1 MQKGATMDNKKR
13 IMDMVK
19 ENRISVEEALKLLE
33 ALEQPGAAKGSPQVA
48 VLPNRPVVAQVRA
61 VSDVRPGIARMIRI
75 AVEGEEVKVKVNVPA
90 ALAKFAANFIP
101 SDVQQRLASQGL
113 DIANILDMLKG
124 ELPEGRIVDVEVSDM
139 AKMSN
144 GDGDR
149 PMKGP
154 MKVIIEV
161 V

>member
-1 MQKGATMDNKKR
+1 MDNKKR

-33 ALEQPGAAKGSPQVA
+33 ALEQPGASASPRVA
-48 VLPNRPVVAQVRA
+48 VLPNRPNVAPA
-61 VSDVRPGIARMIRI
+61 VQAVGNQVRPGIARMIRI
-75 AVEGEEVKVKVNVPA
+75 ALDGEDVKVKVNVPA
-90 ALAKFAANFIP
+90 ALAKFASNFIP
-101 SDVQQRLASQGL
+101 SDVQHKLASQGL

>member
-1 MQKGATMDNKKR
+1 MDNKKR

-33 ALEQPGAAKGSPQVA
+33 ALDQPAQGSPRVS
-48 VLPNRPVVAQVRA
+48 VFPNRPNAPQARVAVADQP
-61 VSDVRPGIARMIRI
+61 RPGIAKVIRI
-75 AVEGEEVKVKVNVPA
+75 AVDGEDVKVKVNVPA
-90 ALAKFAANFIP
+90 SLAKFASNFIP
-101 SDVQQRLASQGL
+101 ADVQHQLASQGL

-124 ELPEGRIVDVEVSDM
+124 ELPEGRIVDVEISDM
-139 AKMSN
+139 AKMAG
-144 GDGDR
+144 GDENM

-154 MKVIIEV
+154 MKVVIEV

>member
-1 MQKGATMDNKKR
+1 MDNKKR

-33 ALEQPGAAKGSPQVA
+33 VLDQPSASAQSSPRVSVFASRPGAAQPARVA
-48 VLPNRPVVAQVRA
+48 VADPA
-61 VSDVRPGIARMIRI
+61 RPGIARMIRI
-75 AVEGEEVKVKVNVPA
+75 AVDGEDVKVKVNVPA
-90 ALAKFAANFIP
+90 ALAKFATNFIP
-101 SDVQQRLASQGL
+101 ADVQNQLASQGL

-124 ELPEGRIVDVEVSDM
+124 ELPEGRIVDVEISDM
-139 AKMSN
+139 AKMAR
-144 GDGDR
+144 GDENM

>member
-1 MQKGATMDNKKR
+1 MDNKKR

-33 ALEQPGAAKGSPQVA
+33 ALDQPSASAQGSPRVA
-48 VLPNRPVVAQVRA
+48 VLPNRPNMGQQVRA
-61 VSDVRPGIARMIRI
+61 VADQVRPGIAKVIRI
-75 AVEGEEVKVKVNVPA
+75 VVDGEDVKVKVNVPA
-90 ALAKFAANFIP
+90 SLAKFATNFIP
-101 SDVQQRLASQGL
+101 ADVQHQLASQGL

-124 ELPEGRIVDVEVSDM
+124 ELPEGRIVDVEISDM
-139 AKMSN
+139 AKMGGGE
-144 GDGDR
+144 GDM

-154 MKVIIEV
+154 MKVVIEV